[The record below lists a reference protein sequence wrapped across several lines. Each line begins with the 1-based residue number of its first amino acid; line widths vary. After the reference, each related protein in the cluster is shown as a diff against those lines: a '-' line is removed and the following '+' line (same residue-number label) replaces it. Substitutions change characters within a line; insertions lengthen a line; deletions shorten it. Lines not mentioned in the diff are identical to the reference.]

1 MLSPCAFSQA
11 LAVIIETGA
20 SKGMFSPNL
29 TQIKVDIHMPH
40 RGACHL
46 ATLADSR
53 TPNHPSS
60 VSSDPGRFC
69 GGGDTE
75 RERADRPPTEIKRAR
90 TTLLSRDNLAQC
102 LCRRTFLCLH
112 DVFYAKVFCMLQKC
126 CKRHCGPPPLPSIP
140 SGLPVGLMKLARLP
154 AYVTGVPCR
163 SLLRNEHIVVKH
175 NYT

>member
-1 MLSPCAFSQA
+1 MRCGGCEACLRWTDKLKLETIDVDGIALTVTTVCLLSPCAFSQA

-29 TQIKVDIHMPH
+29 TQIKVDIHMLH

-75 RERADRPPTEIKRAR
+75 TERGGGRERTDHPPELSVHAR
-90 TTLLSRDNLAQC
+90 
-102 LCRRTFLCLH
+102 
-112 DVFYAKVFCMLQKC
+112 
-126 CKRHCGPPPLPSIP
+126 
-140 SGLPVGLMKLARLP
+140 
-154 AYVTGVPCR
+154 R
-163 SLLRNEHIVVKH
+163 SSLGITSHSAFA
-175 NYT
+175 